1 MNNLGDLGLK
11 KESEMVHVNQL
22 LCFILWTSEIGA
34 GRRSG
39 PVVRG
44 RLEQMENSPRA
55 VPWLSQAGVLMGRGV
70 LGSS

>member
-11 KESEMVHVNQL
+11 KESEVVLVNKL

-39 PVVRG
+39 PVAKAASFGG
-44 RLEQMENSPRA
+44 RDLMSGVGVESPAR
-55 VPWLSQAGVLMGRGV
+55 SRQ
-70 LGSS
+70 